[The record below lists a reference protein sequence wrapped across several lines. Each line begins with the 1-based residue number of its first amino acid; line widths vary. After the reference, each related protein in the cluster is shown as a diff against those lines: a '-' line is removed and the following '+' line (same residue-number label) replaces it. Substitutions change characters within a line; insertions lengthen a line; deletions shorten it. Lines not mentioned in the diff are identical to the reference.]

1 MPFRITWALAH
12 IVIWGKLKD
21 LEKAKTDFFKKKK
34 YKMDNDT
41 QENILQAK
49 KEIFLVKGQKESDGA
64 KQKVKMLVLLEDEH
78 SWPSAPSPEV
88 VHPSLPED

>member
-1 MPFRITWALAH
+1 
-12 IVIWGKLKD
+12 
-21 LEKAKTDFFKKKK
+21 
-34 YKMDNDT
+34 MDNDT

-78 SWPSAPSPEV
+78 S
-88 VHPSLPED
+88 